1 MKTKINQLL
10 KRLTISCLLLLTLMS
25 SHAQIV
31 DDTNKLGL
39 TLSDGTQV
47 VLYGEAASLSDR
59 KTKNYYYLPVSLRL
73 GVKPD
78 RTQTPEFLF
87 LKYVTNEKEAD
98 GGIGGALL
106 HMLMEWGLTP
116 AQQKEVEEILANGQQ
131 GARKKSVLK
140 GALDV
145 KPDGDKSL
153 RIISATLTDESLAPS
168 VVQSLSAPV
177 LPGAKVAVASNLSPN
192 GAQLLAATFEKT
204 RSITD
209 LSIEM
214 GFKYTTR
221 IPAAKG
227 RVIVNWSKV
236 QKHMERDKAE
246 YKEVHGK
253 KKRGGI
259 FGGVIDAVF
268 GKKSEVKSRSYDEVR
283 SVIDYMVEKEYIR
296 VDFDEN
302 IADDRVTK
310 IREAFFDFF
319 LQKMTE
325 SSDSDVLAPP
335 TEKEK
340 AAMPNI
346 KYGKKYTYNRSFF
359 EKSFQKKTETY
370 YLNYRL
376 AVEKPFTL
384 TANLASWYDGVKN
397 NKKCVGTVLLD
408 DKFFEHRD
416 INMIL
421 DLEAK
426 EMFDKEV
433 NYVTVNVRKKRK
445 SGNHFERHATIDQE
459 HLKNSGLKATISYAR
474 GDDKNSDVYEYQSQW
489 SIKGGNIY
497 PKDPEWVKGSW
508 QSITLFPPIVP
519 RNIEFE
525 ADLEELSALGVVRAT
540 LLLRYYKFGEEV
552 ESNIKLTVSKGEPL
566 VEQMIFTDRNTQGY
580 AYQLVL
586 THKDKGKMAL
596 GWDDKI
602 NDDYV
607 YASIPEELKDDDP
620 NYLEKVIEAGKV
632 ILKPGADGKVSK
644 AAEILEKFED
654 VISVV
659 KN

>member
-1 MKTKINQLL
+1 MKTKIKQLL
-10 KRLTISCLLLLTLMS
+10 WGATICCLMMPLLS
-25 SHAQIV
+25 SQAQVV
-31 DDTNKLGL
+31 DDNNKLSI

-47 VLYGEAASLSDR
+47 ILYGAAASLSDR
-59 KTKNYYYLPVSLRL
+59 KSKNYYYLPVSLRL

-78 RTQTPEFLF
+78 KTPEFLF
-87 LKYVTNEKEAD
+87 MKYITEEKEAD

-116 AQQKEVEEILANGQQ
+116 TQQKEVEQILADGQQ

-153 RIISATLTDESLAPS
+153 RIISATLTDDKLAPS

-177 LPGAKVAVASNLSPN
+177 LPGAKVAVATNLSSN

-204 RSITD
+204 KSITD

-214 GFKYTTR
+214 SFKYTTR

-227 RVIVNWSKV
+227 RVIVNWS
-236 QKHMERDKAE
+236 QMQTHFERDRAKYE
-246 YKEVHGK
+246 EKHGK
-253 KKRGGI
+253 KSRGGI

-283 SVIDYMVEKEYIR
+283 TVIDRMVEKEYIK

-302 IADDRVTK
+302 IADERVTK

-325 SSDSDVLAPP
+325 SGDSDNLAPP

-340 AAMPNI
+340 KAMPNI
-346 KYGKKYTYNRSFF
+346 KYGKKYTYNRQFF
-359 EKSFQKKTETY
+359 ESSFKKKTETY

-376 AVEKPFTL
+376 AVEKPFTI

-397 NKKCVGTVLLD
+397 NKKCVSSIFMND
-408 DKFFEHRD
+408 PFFKHRD
-416 INMIL
+416 INLIL

-433 NYVTVNVRKKRK
+433 NYVTVNVKKKRN
-445 SGNHFERHATIDQE
+445 SGNSFNDSRTIDTE
-459 HLKNSGLKATISYAR
+459 YLKKNGLKATITYAR
-474 GDDKNSDVYEYQSQW
+474 GEDKNSDVYEYKTQW
-489 SIKGGNIY
+489 SLRGGNIY
-497 PKDPEWVKGSW
+497 PKKPKWIKGDW
-508 QSITLFPPIVP
+508 QGVTLEPPIVP
-519 RNIEFE
+519 RTIEFE
-525 ADLEELSALGVVRAT
+525 SDLEELKSMGIVRAT

-552 ESNIKLTVSKGEPL
+552 ETNIPLTVSKGEPL
-566 VEQMIFTDRNTQGY
+566 IEKMIFTDRNTQGY
-580 AYQLVL
+580 AYQLIF
-586 THKDKGKMAL
+586 THKEKGKMAL

-607 YASIPEELKDDDP
+607 YASIPQELKDDDP
-620 NYLEKVIEAGKV
+620 DYIDKIIKAGEA
-632 ILKPGADGKVSK
+632 ILKPSADGKVSK
-644 AAEILEKFED
+644 VAGILEKFKD
-654 VISVV
+654 VIGVV
-659 KN
+659 KSN

>member
-1 MKTKINQLL
+1 MKTKIKQLL
-10 KRLTISCLLLLTLMS
+10 WGATICFLMMPLLS

-31 DDTNKLGL
+31 DDNNKLSL

-47 VLYGEAASLSDR
+47 VLYGAASSLSDR
-59 KTKNYYYLPVSLRL
+59 KSKNYYYLPVSLRL
-73 GVKPD
+73 GAKPD
-78 RTQTPEFLF
+78 KTPEFLF
-87 LKYVTNEKEAD
+87 MKYITEEKEAD

-116 AQQKEVEEILANGQQ
+116 AQQKEVEQILASGQQ

-153 RIISATLTDESLAPS
+153 RIISATLTDDKLAPS

-204 RSITD
+204 KSITD

-227 RVIVNWSKV
+227 RVIVNWSQIQSHFEKDYA
-236 QKHMERDKAE
+236 Q
-246 YKEVHGK
+246 YKEKRGK
-253 KKRGGI
+253 KSRGGI

-268 GKKSEVKSRSYDEVR
+268 GKKTEVKSRSYDEVR
-283 SVIDYMVEKEYIR
+283 TVIDRMVEKEYIR

-302 IADDRVTK
+302 IADERVTK

-325 SSDSDVLAPP
+325 SGDSDVLAPP

-340 AAMPNI
+340 KAMPNI
-346 KYGKKYTYNRSFF
+346 KYGKKYTYNRKFFQASF
-359 EKSFQKKTETY
+359 KKKTETY

-397 NKKCVGTVLLD
+397 NKKCVSSIFMND
-408 DKFFEHRD
+408 PFFKHRD
-416 INMIL
+416 INLIL

-433 NYVTVNVRKKRK
+433 NYVTVNVKKKRS
-445 SGNHFERHATIDQE
+445 SGNSFNDSRTIDTE
-459 HLKNSGLKATISYAR
+459 YLKNNGLKATITYAR
-474 GDDKNSDVYEYQSQW
+474 GEDKNSDVYEYKTQW
-489 SIKGGNIY
+489 SLRGGNIY
-497 PKDPEWVKGSW
+497 PKDPEWIKGDW
-508 QSITLFPPIVP
+508 QGVTLEPPIVP
-519 RNIEFE
+519 RTIEFE
-525 ADLEELSALGVVRAT
+525 SDLEELSALGIVRAT
-540 LLLRYYKFGEEV
+540 LLLRYYKFGQEV
-552 ESNIKLTVSKGEPL
+552 ETNIPLTVSKGEPL
-566 VEQMIFTDRNTQGY
+566 IEKMIFTDRDTQGY

-586 THKDKGKMAL
+586 THKEKGKMAL

-607 YASIPEELKDDDP
+607 YATIPQELKDDDP
-620 NYLEKVIEAGKV
+620 DYIEKIIKAGEA

-644 AAEILEKFED
+644 AAGILEKFKD

-659 KN
+659 KSD

>member
-1 MKTKINQLL
+1 MKTKIKHVIRGVILL
-10 KRLTISCLLLLTLMS
+10 YLLLNFAS
-25 SHAQIV
+25 SEAQIV
-31 DDTNKLGL
+31 DDTNKLSL

-47 VLYGEAASLSDR
+47 MLYGEASSLSDR
-59 KTKNYYYLPVSLRL
+59 KSKNYYYLPVSLRL
-73 GVKPD
+73 GAKPD
-78 RTQTPEFLF
+78 KTPEFLF
-87 LKYVTNEKEAD
+87 LKYITEEKEDD

-116 AQQKEVEEILANGQQ
+116 KQQKEVEQILAKGEQ
-131 GARKKSVLK
+131 GARKKSKLK

-153 RIISATLTDESLAPS
+153 RIISATLSDDKLAPS

-177 LPGAKVAVASNLSPN
+177 LPGAKVAVASNLSSN

-227 RVIVNWSKV
+227 RVIVNWSEV
-236 QKHMERDKAE
+236 QKHMERDYAKYE
-246 YKEVHGK
+246 EVHGK
-253 KKRGGI
+253 KSRGGL
-259 FGGVIDAVF
+259 FGGVADALF

-283 SVIDYMVEKEYIR
+283 SVIDQMVEKEYIK

-302 IADDRVTK
+302 ISDDRVTK

-325 SSDSDVLAPP
+325 SGDSDVLTPP

-340 AAMPNI
+340 EAMPNI
-346 KYGKKYTYNRSFF
+346 KYGKKYTYNRRFF
-359 EKSFQKKTETY
+359 ESSFKKKTETY

-384 TANLASWYDGVKN
+384 TANLASWYNGVKN
-397 NKKCVGTVLLD
+397 NKKCVGTVLMN
-408 DKFFEHRD
+408 DKFFTHRD
-416 INMIL
+416 INLIL
-421 DLEAK
+421 DLQAK
-426 EMFDKEV
+426 EMFDKEI
-433 NYVTVNVRKKRK
+433 NYVTVNVRKKRS
-445 SGNHFERHATIDQE
+445 SGKHFDDSRTIDAD
-459 HLKNSGLKATISYAR
+459 HLKNKGLKATISYAR
-474 GDDKNSDVYEYQSQW
+474 GNDKNSEVYEYKTQW
-489 SIKGGNIY
+489 SLRGGNIY
-497 PKDPEWVKGSW
+497 PKDPQWIKGDW
-508 QSITLFPPIVP
+508 QGVTLEPPVVP
-519 RNIEFE
+519 RTIEFE
-525 ADLEELSALGVVRAT
+525 ADLEELSSLGVVRAT
-540 LLLRYYKFGEEV
+540 LLLRYYRFGEEV
-552 ESNIKLTVSKGEPL
+552 ETNVPLTVSKDEPL
-566 VEQMIFTDRNTQGY
+566 VEKMIFTDRNTQGY

-586 THKDKGKMAL
+586 THKEKGKMAL

-602 NDDYV
+602 NDDYI
-607 YASIPEELKDDDP
+607 YASIPEELRDEDP
-620 NYLEKVIEAGKV
+620 DYLEKIIEAGKV

-644 AAEILEKFED
+644 EASILDKFKD
-654 VISVV
+654 VIGIV

>member
-1 MKTKINQLL
+1 MKTKIKNLL
-10 KRLTISCLLLLTLMS
+10 ATATLCCIFLATLPTE
-25 SHAQIV
+25 AQIV
-31 DDTNKLGL
+31 DNENKLSL

-47 VLYGEAASLSDR
+47 TLYGQASSLSDR

-73 GVKPD
+73 GERPD
-78 RTQTPEFLF
+78 KTKEFLF
-87 LKYVTNEKEAD
+87 LKYITDKKESE

-116 AQQKEVEEILANGQQ
+116 EQQKEVEQILANGQQ
-131 GARKKSVLK
+131 GAPKKSVLK

-153 RIISATLTDESLAPS
+153 RIISATLTDEKLAPS
-168 VVQSLSAPV
+168 VVQSLNAPV

-227 RVIVNWSKV
+227 RVIVNWSQI
-236 QKHMERDKAE
+236 QKHIERDYAQ
-246 YKEVHGK
+246 YKETRK
-253 KKRGGI
+253 KKSRGGL
-259 FGGVIDAVF
+259 FGAIGDALF
-268 GKKSEVKSRSYDEVR
+268 GKKTEVTSRSYDEVR
-283 SVIDYMVEKEYIR
+283 SVIDTMVEKEYIK

-325 SSDSDVLAPP
+325 SGDSDNLAPP
-335 TEKEK
+335 TKKEKE
-340 AAMPNI
+340 AMPNI
-346 KYGKKYTYNRSFF
+346 KYGKKYTYNRKFF
-359 EKSFQKKTETY
+359 ESSFKKKTEIY

-376 AVEKPFTL
+376 AVEKPFTI
-384 TANLASWYDGVKN
+384 TANLASWYDAVKN
-397 NKKCVGTVLLD
+397 NKKCVGSVYLND
-408 DKFFEHRD
+408 PFFEHRD
-416 INMIL
+416 INLIL

-445 SGNHFERHATIDQE
+445 SGNDFQDSRTIDIE
-459 HLKNSGLKATISYAR
+459 YLKNNGLKATINYAR
-474 GDDKNSDVYEYQSQW
+474 GDDKNSDVYEYKSQW
-489 SIKGGNIY
+489 SLKGGNIY
-497 PKDPEWVKGSW
+497 PEDPEWIKGDW
-508 QSITLFPPIVP
+508 QGITLEPPVVP
-519 RNIEFE
+519 RTIEFE
-525 ADLEELSALGVVRAT
+525 SDLEELSAMGIVRAT
-540 LLLRYYKFGEEV
+540 LQLRYYKFGKETQT
-552 ESNIKLTVSKGEPL
+552 NIPLTVSKGEPL
-566 VEQMIFTDRNTQGY
+566 IEKMIFTDRDTRGY

-586 THKDKGKMAL
+586 THKERGKMVL
-596 GWDDKI
+596 DWDAKV

-607 YASIPEELKDDDP
+607 YATIPQELKDEDP
-620 NYLEKVIEAGKV
+620 DYLEKVIKAGEA
-632 ILKPGADGKVSK
+632 ILKPGADGQVSK
-644 AAEILEKFED
+644 AAGILEKFKD
-654 VISVV
+654 VIKVV
-659 KN
+659 KTD

>member
-1 MKTKINQLL
+1 MKTKIKHVLRGVILL
-10 KRLTISCLLLLTLMS
+10 YLLVNFTS
-25 SHAQIV
+25 SNAQIV
-31 DDTNKLGL
+31 DDTNKLSL

-47 VLYGEAASLSDR
+47 MLYGEASSLSDR
-59 KTKNYYYLPVSLRL
+59 KSKNYYYLPVSLRL
-73 GVKPD
+73 GKKPD
-78 RTQTPEFLF
+78 KTPEFLF
-87 LKYVTNEKEAD
+87 LKYITEEKADD

-116 AQQKEVEEILANGQQ
+116 KQQKEVEKILANGEQ
-131 GARKKSVLK
+131 GARKKSKLK

-153 RIISATLTDESLAPS
+153 RIISATLTDDKLAPS

-177 LPGAKVAVASNLSPN
+177 LPGAKVAVASNLSAN

-227 RVIVNWSKV
+227 RVIVRWSEV
-236 QKHMERDKAE
+236 QKHMERDYAK

-253 KKRGGI
+253 KSRGGL
-259 FGGVIDAVF
+259 FGGVADALF
-268 GKKSEVKSRSYDEVR
+268 GKKTEVKSRSYDEVR
-283 SVIDYMVEKEYIR
+283 SVIDQMIENEYIK

-302 IADDRVTK
+302 ISDDRVTK

-325 SSDSDVLAPP
+325 SGDADVLAPP

-359 EKSFQKKTETY
+359 ESSFKKKTETY

-397 NKKCVGTVLLD
+397 NKKCVGKVLMND
-408 DKFFEHRD
+408 QFFTHRD
-416 INMIL
+416 INMIV
-421 DLEAK
+421 DLEAM

-433 NYVTVNVRKKRK
+433 NYVTVNIRKKRK
-445 SGNHFERHATIDQE
+445 SGNHFNTSALIDAD
-459 HLKNSGLKATISYAR
+459 HLKNEGLKATVNYAR
-474 GDDKNSDVYEYQSQW
+474 GDDKDSDLYEYQSQW
-489 SIKGGNIY
+489 SLKGGNIY
-497 PKDPEWVKGSW
+497 PKEPEWQKGTW
-508 QSITLFPPIVP
+508 QSITLYPPITP
-519 RNIEFE
+519 RTIEFE
-525 ADLEELSALGVVRAT
+525 ADIEELKSLGVVRAT

-552 ESNIKLTVSKGEPL
+552 ETNIPLTISKEEPL
-566 VEQMIFTDRNTQGY
+566 IEKMIFTDRNTQGY

-586 THKDKGKMAL
+586 THKEKGKMAL

-602 NDDYV
+602 NDDYI
-607 YASIPEELKDDDP
+607 YATIPQELKDDDP
-620 NYLEKVIEAGKV
+620 DYLEKIIEAGKV

-644 AAEILEKFED
+644 EAAILDKFKD
-654 VISVV
+654 VIGIV

>member
-1 MKTKINQLL
+1 MKTKIKHALKGVMLL
-10 KRLTISCLLLLTLMS
+10 YLLMNFILLD
-25 SHAQIV
+25 AQIV
-31 DDTNKLGL
+31 DDNNKLSL

-47 VLYGEAASLSDR
+47 MLYGQASSLSDR
-59 KTKNYYYLPVSLRL
+59 KSKNYYYLPVSLRL
-73 GVKPD
+73 GAKPD
-78 RTQTPEFLF
+78 KTPEFLF
-87 LKYVTNEKEAD
+87 LKYITEKKEAD

-116 AQQKEVEEILANGQQ
+116 KQQKEVEQILANGEQ

-153 RIISATLTDESLAPS
+153 RIISATLTDDKLAPS

-177 LPGAKVAVASNLSPN
+177 LPGAKIAVASNLSAN
-192 GAQLLAATFEKT
+192 GAQLLAATFKKT

-214 GFKYTTR
+214 SFKYTTR

-227 RVIVNWSKV
+227 RIIVNWSEVK
-236 QKHMERDKAE
+236 KHFERDYAK
-246 YKEVHGK
+246 YKEVRGK
-253 KKRGGI
+253 KRRGGL
-259 FGGVIDAVF
+259 FGGIADALF
-268 GKKSEVKSRSYDEVR
+268 GKRTEVKSRSYDEVR
-283 SVIDYMVEKEYIR
+283 SVIDYMVEKEYIK

-325 SSDSDVLAPP
+325 SGDSDVLTPP

-346 KYGKKYTYNRSFF
+346 KYGRKYTYNRRFF
-359 EKSFQKKTETY
+359 ESSFKKKTETY

-397 NKKCVGTVLLD
+397 NKKCVGTVLMN
-408 DKFFEHRD
+408 DKFFTHRD

-433 NYVTVNVRKKRK
+433 NYVTVNVRKKRR
-445 SGNHFERHATIDQE
+445 SGKHFNDSRTIDTE
-459 HLKNSGLKATISYAR
+459 HLKKKGLKATIAYAR
-474 GDDKNSDVYEYQSQW
+474 GNDKNSEVYEYKTQW
-489 SIKGGNIY
+489 SIRGGNIY
-497 PKDPEWVKGSW
+497 PKDPEWIKGDW
-508 QSITLFPPIVP
+508 QGITLEPPIVP
-519 RNIEFE
+519 RTIEFE

-540 LLLRYYKFGEEV
+540 LLLRYYKFGEEIETNV
-552 ESNIKLTVSKGEPL
+552 PLTVSKGEPL
-566 VEQMIFTDRNTQGY
+566 VEKMIFTDRNTQGY

-602 NDDYV
+602 NDDYI
-607 YASIPEELKDDDP
+607 YASIPKELRDEDP
-620 NYLEKVIEAGKV
+620 DYLEKIIEAGKV

-644 AAEILEKFED
+644 AASILDKFKD
-654 VISVV
+654 VIGIV

>member
-1 MKTKINQLL
+1 MKTKIKKLL
-10 KRLTISCLLLLTLMS
+10 WGATFCFLLMPLFS

-31 DDTNKLGL
+31 DSSNKLSL

-59 KTKNYYYLPVSLRL
+59 KSKNYYYLPVSLRL
-73 GVKPD
+73 GIKKD
-78 RTQTPEFLF
+78 KTPEFLF
-87 LKYVTNEKEAD
+87 MKYITEEKEAD

-116 AQQKEVEEILANGQQ
+116 SQQKEVEQILASGQQ

-153 RIISATLTDESLAPS
+153 RIISATLTDDKLAPS

-177 LPGAKVAVASNLSPN
+177 LPGAKVAVASNLSPH

-204 RSITD
+204 KSITD

-214 GFKYTTR
+214 SFKYTTR

-227 RVIVNWSKV
+227 RVIVNWSQIQTHFEKDYA
-236 QKHMERDKAE
+236 Q
-246 YKEVHGK
+246 YKETRK
-253 KKRGGI
+253 KKSGGGL
-259 FGGVIDAVF
+259 FGAIGDALF
-268 GKKSEVKSRSYDEVR
+268 GKKTEVTSRSYDEVR
-283 SVIDYMVEKEYIR
+283 TVIDRMVEKEYIK

-302 IADDRVTK
+302 IADERVTK

-325 SSDSDVLAPP
+325 SGDSDVLAPP

-340 AAMPNI
+340 KAMPNI
-346 KYGKKYTYNRSFF
+346 KYGKKYTYNRRFF
-359 EKSFQKKTETY
+359 EASFKKKTETY

-376 AVEKPFTL
+376 AVEKPFTI

-397 NKKCVGTVLLD
+397 NKKCVSSIFMND
-408 DKFFEHRD
+408 PFFQHRD
-416 INMIL
+416 INLIL

-426 EMFDKEV
+426 EMFDQEV
-433 NYVTVNVRKKRK
+433 NYVTVNVKKKRS
-445 SGNHFERHATIDQE
+445 SGNDFNDSRTIDTE
-459 HLKNSGLKATISYAR
+459 HLKNNGLKATITYAR
-474 GDDKNSDVYEYQSQW
+474 GEDKNSDVYEYKTQW
-489 SIKGGNIY
+489 SLRGGNIY
-497 PKDPEWVKGSW
+497 PKNPKWIKGDW
-508 QSITLFPPIVP
+508 QGVTLEPPIVP
-519 RNIEFE
+519 RTIEFE
-525 ADLEELSALGVVRAT
+525 SDLEELSAMGIVRAT
-540 LLLRYYKFGEEV
+540 LLLRYYKFGQEIET
-552 ESNIKLTVSKGEPL
+552 NIPLTVSKGEPL
-566 VEQMIFTDRNTQGY
+566 IEKMIFTDRDTQGY

-586 THKDKGKMAL
+586 THKEKGKMAL

-607 YASIPEELKDDDP
+607 YASIPQELKDEDP
-620 NYLEKVIEAGKV
+620 DYIEKVIKAGEA

-644 AAEILEKFED
+644 AAGILEKFKD

-659 KN
+659 KSD